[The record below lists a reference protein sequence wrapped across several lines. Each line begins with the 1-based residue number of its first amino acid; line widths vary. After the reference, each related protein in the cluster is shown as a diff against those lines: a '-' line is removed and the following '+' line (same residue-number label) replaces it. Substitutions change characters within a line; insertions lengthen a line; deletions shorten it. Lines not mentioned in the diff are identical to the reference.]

1 MAPAGVARIIELM
14 EQLLDNIMWHALAGP
29 HARFA
34 TGTAEARRYAPGF
47 SPIAGFAEA
56 SRPDLAALRPYC
68 APGEPLYC
76 TGWSGAA
83 PAGWRIDLEATIV
96 RMVWRGELPADDD
109 GAPEPI
115 RLGPAHVAAALALAE
130 RTHPG
135 PFAPRTIELGD
146 YFGYRDGERLL
157 AMAGERMH
165 AGALREISG
174 VCTDP
179 EAQGRGLARRLVLRL
194 VRREMLRG
202 EMPFLHVMHDNHGAR
217 RLYQRL
223 GFRDQQ
229 QAVIRVVA
237 PC

>member
-1 MAPAGVARIIELM
+1 MAPAGSACIIEAM

-47 SPIAGFAEA
+47 SPIAGFAAA
-56 SRPDLAALRPYC
+56 SRPDFAALRPYC
-68 APGEPLYC
+68 APGERFYC

-83 PAGWRIDLEATIV
+83 PAGWRIELESTIV
-96 RMVWRGELPADDD
+96 RMLWQGELPGEDA
-109 GAPEPI
+109 ASEAI
-115 RLGPAHVAAALALAE
+115 RLGPAHAPAALALAE
-130 RTHPG
+130 LTHPG
-135 PFAPRTIELGD
+135 PFAARTIELGD
-146 YFGYRDGERLL
+146 YFGYLDGDRLL

-174 VCTDP
+174 VCTEP
-179 EAQGRGLARRLVLRL
+179 GAQGRGLARRLVLKL

-202 EMPFLHVMHDNHGAR
+202 EIPFLHVMHDNHGAR

-223 GFRDQQ
+223 GFGDQQ
-229 QAVIRVVA
+229 QAVLRVVS